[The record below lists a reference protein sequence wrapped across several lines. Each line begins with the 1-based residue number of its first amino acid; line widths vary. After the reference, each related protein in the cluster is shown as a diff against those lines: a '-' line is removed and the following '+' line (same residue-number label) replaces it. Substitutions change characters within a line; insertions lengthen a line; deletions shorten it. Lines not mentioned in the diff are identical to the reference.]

1 MMISSRHSGAIMLL
15 SLSLVLA
22 GCENDRSDLVAW
34 MQAERAAAPKPK
46 PKVIEPKKFEP
57 FRYEHVG
64 VGDPFASAKLLA
76 ALDRATP
83 KAGGL
88 MAPDTKRAREE
99 LEGYPLDSLRLVGH
113 LQSGKQAI
121 ALVQSVV
128 GVHKVKVGNYVGQ
141 NFGLIT
147 RVSETEV
154 KVKELV
160 QDAAGEWGER
170 EVVLQLQDSKE
181 TKK

>member
-1 MMISSRHSGAIMLL
+1 MMNVLQRATVSLILGVSFLASG
-15 SLSLVLA
+15 
-22 GCENDRSDLVAW
+22 CTNDQSDLVSW
-34 MQAERAAAPKPK
+34 MRVEREQAPKPR
-46 PKVIEPKKFEP
+46 PRIAEPKKFEP

-64 VGDPFASAKLLA
+64 TGDPFASAKLLA
-76 ALDRATP
+76 AFERASP
-83 KAGGL
+83 KSSGIV
-88 MAPDTKRAREE
+88 PDTKRVREE

-113 LQSGKQAI
+113 LQSGKTAV

-128 GVHKVKVGNYVGQ
+128 GVHKVKVGNYLGQ

-160 QDAAGEWGER
+160 QDAAGEWAER

>member
-1 MMISSRHSGAIMLL
+1 MTSIYKPFLAALVLL
-15 SLSLVLA
+15 SFTLS
-22 GCENDRSDLVAW
+22 GCTNDQSDLVGW
-34 MQAERAAAPKPK
+34 MKRERELAPKPR
-46 PKVIEPKKFEP
+46 PKVAEPKKFEP
-57 FRYEHVG
+57 FRYDHVG

-76 ALDRATP
+76 ALERASP
-83 KAGGL
+83 KSGGIT
-88 MAPDTKRAREE
+88 PDTKRAREE

-113 LQSGKQAI
+113 LQSGKNAI
-121 ALVQSVV
+121 ALVQSVA
-128 GVHKVKVGNYVGQ
+128 GVHKVKVGNYLGQ

>member
-1 MMISSRHSGAIMLL
+1 MTSLRKLSVSSLL
-15 SLSLVLA
+15 VAVFALSA
-22 GCENDRSDLVAW
+22 CTSDQSDLVGW
-34 MQAERAAAPKPK
+34 MKRERELAPKPR
-46 PKVIEPKKFEP
+46 PKVAEPKKFEP

-64 VGDPFASAKLLA
+64 IGDPFASAKLLA
-76 ALDRATP
+76 ALERAAP
-83 KAGGL
+83 KSGGI
-88 MAPDTKRAREE
+88 APDTKRAREE

-113 LQSGKQAI
+113 LQSGKIAV
-121 ALVQSVV
+121 ALVQSVA
-128 GVHKVKVGNYVGQ
+128 GVHKVKVGNYLGQ
-141 NFGLIT
+141 NYGLIT

-170 EVVLQLQDSKE
+170 ETVLQLQDSKE